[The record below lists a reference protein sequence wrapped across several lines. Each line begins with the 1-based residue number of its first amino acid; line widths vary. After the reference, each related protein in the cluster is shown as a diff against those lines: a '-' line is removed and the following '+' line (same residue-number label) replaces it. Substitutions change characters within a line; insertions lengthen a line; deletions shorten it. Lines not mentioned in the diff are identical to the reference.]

1 MKLLVWTL
9 IEIIT
14 LLVFSGG
21 LLIWFKRRLDK
32 DNEPE
37 TSPSSES
44 DQESA
49 VAQDANA
56 SNMKQADDSSL
67 KDLKRFIQNQI
78 LYAKKLLSKTESKE
92 DPKKVMLI
100 KLWGTLLKAES
111 RVLDTPDKAETDKI
125 LQEQLSKILTN
136 IFSANKENEE
146 IKALKKKLA
155 KLMEEANQSN
165 EVLKLKEELEK
176 AQSAIKKELL
186 IQIEKL
192 EKNLNRLKVKKR
204 ERNNLEQTIANAE
217 KNVNQLK
224 QALQSLEHN
233 NEFDDII
240 GSKQEDT
247 TDSGSDHVKHKA
259 NRQINSLNQIAKRQ
273 QIVIDLLREKLQNAD
288 KESDLE
294 IDESQEIAIGRI
306 EQMIKE
312 SDNLIIQLESE
323 LNTTNLSISSL
334 KSDITQKSKKLV
346 EKEQQL
352 SIAKK
357 TASSSFRESAKH
369 QQSHVDDMKSHLSNP
384 PENSIMQ
391 GLILEQQ
398 KESDTLERLLK
409 ESETCVTLL
418 ESELETARKNNAEI
432 LHTIKTVSPDFGK
445 DSGDDANNKFQQLEG
460 IHNDLLTEHS
470 HVKQQLLS
478 SIDQD
483 QSGDLRNEFN
493 RKNLELDRLQL
504 AIIDL
509 EKKQIE
515 NSKKMYGDE

>member
-14 LLVFSGG
+14 LLVFSGS
-21 LLIWFKRRLDK
+21 LLIWFKRRLEK

-37 TSPSSES
+37 NTPSGNTDPVSTD
-44 DQESA
+44 DQPE
-49 VAQDANA
+49 
-56 SNMKQADDSSL
+56 QAIKTNQSDDSSL

-78 LYAKKLLSKTESKE
+78 LFAKKLLSKTELRE

-125 LQEQLSKILTN
+125 LQQQLSKILTN

-146 IKALKKKLA
+146 TKALKKKLA

-192 EKNLNRLKVKKR
+192 EKNLNRLKVKQR
-204 ERNNLEQTIANAE
+204 EHNNLEQTLASAE

-224 QALQSLEHN
+224 QALQNLEHN
-233 NEFDDII
+233 NEFDEII
-240 GSKQEDT
+240 SSKQEDT
-247 TDSGSDHVKHKA
+247 TDINSDHAKHKA
-259 NRQINSLNQIAKRQ
+259 NKQISALNQIAKRQ
-273 QIVIDLLREKLQNAD
+273 EIVIDLLREKLSNTE
-288 KESDLE
+288 KSSELE
-294 IDESQEIAIGRI
+294 FDGSQEIAIGRI
-306 EQMIKE
+306 EQLIKE
-312 SDNLIIQLESE
+312 SDNLILQLENE
-323 LNTTNLSISSL
+323 LNTTNLSINSL
-334 KSDITQKSKKLV
+334 KSEIEQKSKKLV
-346 EKEQQL
+346 EKEKQL

-357 TASSSFRESAKH
+357 TAANSFIESTKN
-369 QQSHVDDMKSHLSNP
+369 QQSHVDDMKNHLSNP
-384 PENSIMQ
+384 PENDIMQ

-418 ESELETARKNNAEI
+418 ESELETARKNNAEM
-432 LHTIKTVSPDFGK
+432 LNTIKTVNPDFGR
-445 DSGDDANNKFQQLEG
+445 DSSDDVNNKFQQLEN
-460 IHNDLLTEHS
+460 IHQQLLTEHS
-470 HVKQQLLS
+470 QVKQQLLA

-483 QSGDLRNEFN
+483 ETGELRNEFN

-515 NSKKMYGDE
+515 NSKKMYGE